1 MFSYSRCVLLIS
13 DEVYDQM
20 EAAKE
25 EKVTQKK
32 DIDRKPRYITN
43 LLKQAEIREKE
54 NERRIERK
62 VQKEREAE
70 GDEFADKEQFVTSA
84 YRKKM

>member
-1 MFSYSRCVLLIS
+1 
-13 DEVYDQM
+13 M
-20 EAAKE
+20 EAEKE

-32 DIDRKPRYITN
+32 DIDRKPHYITN

-62 VQKEREAE
+62 LQKEREAE
-70 GDEFADKEQFVTSA
+70 GDEFVDREQFVTSA
-84 YRKKM
+84 YQRKM